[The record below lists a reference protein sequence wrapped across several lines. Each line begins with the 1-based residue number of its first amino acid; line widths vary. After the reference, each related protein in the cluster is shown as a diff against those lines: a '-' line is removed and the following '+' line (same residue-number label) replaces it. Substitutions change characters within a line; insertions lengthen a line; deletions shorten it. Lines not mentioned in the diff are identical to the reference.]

1 MSDNISQLEA
11 YVSAWAWKYHIA
23 PCYQTK
29 YSFGDFEFQVDFE
42 NVDFVFEK
50 PTFKYKKSPMLD
62 PKVVFMTNY
71 KNDTDVAQEMTVRV
85 QRTTSATARIRMK
98 HGFAADNGVG
108 IKLRAPPEVDSAFGA
123 YLPVQTEERSDLS
136 HSMTWK
142 YNSKITA
149 APRRTTVAKFEVN
162 EQRLACDFSTYVR
175 LRGVV
180 KVTVV
185 HKKSGT
191 TIETIN
197 ESIRTILD
205 ELLPRATEYDPR
217 ENIIWLKD
225 QEARWPFRG
234 DITFNYGISQN
245 EVVE

>member
-1 MSDNISQLEA
+1 MNDNISQLEN
-11 YVSAWAWKYHIA
+11 YVRAWAWVYHIK
-23 PCYQTK
+23 PDYQTI
-29 YSFGDFEFQVDFE
+29 YNFGDLDFTVDFE
-42 NVDFVFEK
+42 NVDFLCEK
-50 PTFKYKKSPMLD
+50 PTFMNKKSPMLD
-62 PKVVFMTNY
+62 PKVVFQTKY
-71 KNDTDVAQEMTVRV
+71 KNDTDDSQEMTVRV
-85 QRTTSATARIRMK
+85 HRTTSATARIRMK
-98 HGFAADNGVG
+98 HGFTTDNGVG

-123 YLPVQTEERSDLS
+123 YLPVQTEEQSDLS

-142 YNSKITA
+142 YNSRITA

-162 EQRLACDFSTYVR
+162 EQRLACDFATYVR
-175 LRGVV
+175 LKGMV

-185 HKKSGT
+185 QKTSGI

-197 ESIRTILD
+197 ESIRTILNQI
-205 ELLPRATEYDPR
+205 LRTATENDPQ
-217 ENIIWLKD
+217 ENIIWIGA